1 METESLSDVDIN
13 ITEKYQ
19 SLESNKLISYELST
33 SNTITSEFTLT
44 EKEKQCF
51 SIIMDILKK
60 HNLTSTICRVAG
72 GWVRD
77 KLLGKESDDIDIA
90 LNDMKGSTLATLIN
104 EELYPGKNKVGI
116 IQQNVEKGKNLE
128 TATIKINN
136 TWIDLVNLRCEDKNK
151 IGTPVTDAERRDL
164 SINSLFYN
172 INEGKVEDFTN
183 KGIKDLQNGIIETP
197 IDAEITFKDDP
208 LRILRMLR
216 FAIKYKFRIGYNINN
231 YIGKNKE
238 NIIKNFYEN
247 ISKERIEKELYKIF
261 NMNNSSFAIA
271 YLYTFNILDIIL
283 LTKDYDSETNYDNIF
298 LKIANIYILGEY
310 LFTKSKIFDIEIN
323 PENFN
328 KVDFSLLLLTLYF
341 RNKKNNND
349 LSLMNQ
355 QILKFTYKTSTDFL
369 KSNYLMCAYFDELF
383 GLINQENYNRLLIGK
398 TLRKITYKNIL
409 PCLYTSIAY
418 EYVEKNQLNNLLD
431 NIDNNCLE
439 NIIEKNK
446 RFFNY
451 IKNEDMMHIDKMKP
465 LFNGKEL
472 LEKLNMKAGKEIG
485 ILIEYLL
492 DEQIKDPKLSKDD
505 AIELLKKKKDEIVIN
520 VNENT
525 NDKNNHSKK
534 NNNKKNKK
542 GK

>member
-13 ITEKYQ
+13 INEKYQ
-19 SLESNKLISYELST
+19 SLESNKLISYELNT
-33 SNTITSEFTLT
+33 SNKINLEFSLT
-44 EKEKQCF
+44 EKETQCF
-51 SIIMDILKK
+51 KIIMDILKK

-151 IGTPVTDAERRDL
+151 IGTPLTDAERRDL

-231 YIGKNKE
+231 YIEKNKD

-271 YLYTFNILDIIL
+271 YLYIFNILDIIL
-283 LTKDYDSETNYDNIF
+283 LTKDYDPETNYDNIF

-310 LFTKSKIFDIEIN
+310 LLTKNKIFDIEIN
-323 PENFN
+323 QENFN

-349 LSLMNQ
+349 FSLMNQ
-355 QILKFTYKTSTDFL
+355 QILKFTYKTSSDYL
-369 KSNYLMCAYFDELF
+369 KSNYLMCAYFDEVYN
-383 GLINQENYNRLLIGK
+383 LINQENYNRLLIGK
-398 TLRKITYKNIL
+398 ALRKITYKNIL
-409 PCLYTSIAY
+409 PCLYATIAY
-418 EYVEKNQLNNLLD
+418 EYVEKNQLNNLMD
-431 NIDNNCLE
+431 NIDNNCLQ

-446 RFFNY
+446 RFLNY

-472 LEKLNMKAGKEIG
+472 LEKLNMKAGKELG

>member
-1 METESLSDVDIN
+1 MEIETLNDDDIK
-13 ITEKYQ
+13 IIEKYQ
-19 SLESNKLISYELST
+19 SLESNKLISYELKT
-33 SNTITSEFTLT
+33 NNKINKEFSLT
-44 EKEKQCF
+44 EEEKNCF
-51 SIIMDILKK
+51 SIIIDILKK
-60 HNLTSTICRVAG
+60 NNLTSTICRVAG

-90 LNDMKGSTLATLIN
+90 LNDMKGSTLANLIN

-128 TATIKINN
+128 TATIKINKR
-136 TWIDLVNLRCEDKNK
+136 WIDLVNLRCEDKNK
-151 IGTPVTDAERRDL
+151 IGTPLTDAERRDL

-183 KGIKDLQNGIIETP
+183 KGIKDLENGIIETP

-216 FAIKYKFRIGYNINN
+216 FAIKYRFRIGFNINN
-231 YIGKNKE
+231 YIEKDKE
-238 NIIKNFYEN
+238 NITKNFYEN
-247 ISKERIEKELYKIF
+247 ISRERIEKELYKIF

-283 LTKDYDSETNYDNIF
+283 LTKDYDSETNYENIF

-310 LFTKSKIFDIEIN
+310 LLTKNKIFEIEMN
-323 PENFN
+323 SENFN
-328 KVDFSLLLLTLYF
+328 KIDYSLLLLTLYF
-341 RNKKNNND
+341 RDKKNNND
-349 LSLMNQ
+349 NSLMNQ
-355 QILKFTYKTSTDFL
+355 QILKFTYKTSTDYL
-369 KSNYLMCAYFDELF
+369 KSNYLMCAYFDELYN
-383 GLINQENYNRLLIGK
+383 LITNENYNRLLIGK
-398 TLRKITYKNIL
+398 ALRKITYRNIL
-409 PCLYTSIAY
+409 PCIYASIAY
-418 EYVEKNQLNNLLD
+418 EYIEKNQLNTLMD
-431 NIDNNCLE
+431 NIDSNCLQ

-446 RFFNY
+446 RFLNY

-465 LFNGKEL
+465 LFNGKEI
-472 LEKLNMKAGKEIG
+472 LEKLNMKAGKELG
-485 ILIEYLL
+485 ILIDFLI
-492 DEQIKDPKLSKDD
+492 DEQIKEPKLSKDD
-505 AIELLKKKKDEIVIN
+505 AIELLKKKKDEIAIN
-520 VNENT
+520 LNT

>member
-33 SNTITSEFTLT
+33 SNKITPEFTLT

-208 LRILRMLR
+208 
-216 FAIKYKFRIGYNINN
+216 
-231 YIGKNKE
+231 
-238 NIIKNFYEN
+238 
-247 ISKERIEKELYKIF
+247 KELYKIF

-271 YLYTFNILDIIL
+271 YLYKFNILDIIL

-349 LSLMNQ
+349 LSLMSQ

-409 PCLYTSIAY
+409 PERIAREIKY
-418 EYVEKNQLNNLLD
+418 ES
-431 NIDNNCLE
+431 
-439 NIIEKNK
+439 
-446 RFFNY
+446 
-451 IKNEDMMHIDKMKP
+451 
-465 LFNGKEL
+465 G
-472 LEKLNMKAGKEIG
+472 
-485 ILIEYLL
+485 
-492 DEQIKDPKLSKDD
+492 
-505 AIELLKKKKDEIVIN
+505 
-520 VNENT
+520 
-525 NDKNNHSKK
+525 
-534 NNNKKNKK
+534 
-542 GK
+542 

>member
-1 METESLSDVDIN
+1 MEIETLTDDDIN
-13 ITEKYQ
+13 IIEKYQ
-19 SLESNKLISYELST
+19 SLESNKLISYELKT
-33 SNTITSEFTLT
+33 NNKINKEFALT
-44 EKEKQCF
+44 EEEKNCF
-51 SIIMDILKK
+51 SIIIDILKK
-60 HNLTSTICRVAG
+60 NNLTSTICRVAG

-90 LNDMKGSTLATLIN
+90 LNDMKGSTLANLIN

-128 TATIKINN
+128 TATIKINKR
-136 TWIDLVNLRCEDKNK
+136 WIDLVNLRCEDKNK
-151 IGTPVTDAERRDL
+151 IGTPLTDAERRDL

-183 KGIKDLQNGIIETP
+183 KGIKDLENGIIETP

-216 FAIKYKFRIGYNINN
+216 FAIKYRFRIGFNINN
-231 YIGKNKE
+231 YIEKDKE
-238 NIIKNFYEN
+238 NITKNFYEN
-247 ISKERIEKELYKIF
+247 ISRERIEKELYKIF

-283 LTKDYDSETNYDNIF
+283 LTKDYDSETNYENIF

-310 LFTKSKIFDIEIN
+310 LLTKNKIFEIEMN
-323 PENFN
+323 SENFN
-328 KVDFSLLLLTLYF
+328 KIDYSLLLLTLYF
-341 RNKKNNND
+341 RDKKNNND
-349 LSLMNQ
+349 NSLMNQ
-355 QILKFTYKTSTDFL
+355 QILKFTYKTSTDYL
-369 KSNYLMCAYFDELF
+369 KSNYLMCAYFDELYN
-383 GLINQENYNRLLIGK
+383 LITNENYNRLLIGK
-398 TLRKITYKNIL
+398 ALRKITYKNIL
-409 PCLYTSIAY
+409 PCIYASIAY
-418 EYVEKNQLNNLLD
+418 EYIETNQLNTLMD
-431 NIDNNCLE
+431 NIDSNCLQ

-446 RFFNY
+446 RFLNY

-465 LFNGKEL
+465 LFNGKEI
-472 LEKLNMKAGKEIG
+472 LEKLNMKAGKELG
-485 ILIEYLL
+485 ILIEFLI
-492 DEQIKDPKLSKDD
+492 DEQIKEPILSKDD

-520 VNENT
+520 VDT

-534 NNNKKNKK
+534 NSNKKNKK